1 MIHYLIDT
9 AIEMAQLIAA
19 LAAVAAVAAIAIGPR
34 RVGRVL
40 HAVIAVTRSHAPR
53 WIVIV
58 LNVALAIPGPVD
70 EAIVLAI
77 IGVMIWRMPVLRAAM
92 VDAVRVAWHGG
103 PAVAQSAPAAVNVTI
118 TRRVRF
124 GTIGAKLAAAAI
136 AAGLIVAPVAVI
148 ASPAIASAD
157 GAASVIVGHA
167 RHRAAAVRPGH
178 PVGCV
183 DEHGRMVV
191 LWPCHYE
198 VDSDGVVDIYAP

>member
-19 LAAVAAVAAIAIGPR
+19 LAAVAAIAAIALGPR

-92 VDAVRVAWHGG
+92 VDAVRAAWSPQRG
-103 PAVAQSAPAAVNVTI
+103 ADAPAAVNVTI

-136 AAGLIVAPVAVI
+136 AAGLIVAPVTVV

-157 GAASVIVGHA
+157 GAASVIIGHV